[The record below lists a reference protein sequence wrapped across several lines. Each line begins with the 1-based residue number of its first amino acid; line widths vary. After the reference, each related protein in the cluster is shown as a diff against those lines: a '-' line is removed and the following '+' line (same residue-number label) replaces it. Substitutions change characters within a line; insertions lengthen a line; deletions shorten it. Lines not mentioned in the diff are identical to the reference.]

1 MGERE
6 DEACRAG
13 KRIEMSEQK
22 GRLGQVGQRWV
33 GGGEEIERRRRR
45 SNKIME
51 NWTGELEMKSGG

>member
-6 DEACRAG
+6 EEACEAG

-22 GRLGQVGQRWV
+22 GRLGQVGQGW
-33 GGGEEIERRRRR
+33 GGEEIERRR